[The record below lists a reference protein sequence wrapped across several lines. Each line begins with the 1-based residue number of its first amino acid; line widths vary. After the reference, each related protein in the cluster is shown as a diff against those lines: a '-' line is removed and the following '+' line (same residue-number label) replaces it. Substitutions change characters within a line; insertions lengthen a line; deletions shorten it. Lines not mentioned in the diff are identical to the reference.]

1 MLDSF
6 LEAIG
11 RVGIFMI
18 CARAIVHFRPKEADE
33 KYMKLLVSIMI
44 LIQLFLPLGSV
55 FLGGEGGETVAALE
69 RFKADLQQSMQE
81 AEINAARADALL
93 EQMTLEEVRKRMEE
107 QAQAQG
113 QARVEE
119 QAGARMQGT
128 VEAHGQESSEAQR
141 QETEE
146 QEKKE
151 IQVEPVDE
159 ITVGQ

>member
-1 MLDSF
+1 MFDSF

-55 FLGGEGGETVAALE
+55 FLGGGGGETVAALE

-81 AEINAARADALL
+81 AEVNAAQADALL

-107 QAQAQG
+107 QVEA
-113 QARVEE
+113 EE
-119 QAGARMQGT
+119 QARTG
-128 VEAHGQESSEAQR
+128 GQI
-141 QETEE
+141 

-151 IQVEPVDE
+151 ILVEQVDE